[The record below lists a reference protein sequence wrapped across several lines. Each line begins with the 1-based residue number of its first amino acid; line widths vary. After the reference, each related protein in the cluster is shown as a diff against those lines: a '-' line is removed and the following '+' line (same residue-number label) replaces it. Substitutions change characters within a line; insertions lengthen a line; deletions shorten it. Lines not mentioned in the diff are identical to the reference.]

1 MSYEEDN
8 LWADEADEA
17 DEHECDEGGFGFCK
31 GGFAMRDDAADY
43 EDDSYWDGYD
53 EVDEEDDDPPEYP
66 GLDDQHDY

>member
-1 MSYEEDN
+1 MFEDSFLDSFMESHIGN
-8 LWADEADEA
+8 WTGDEDTFY
-17 DEHECDEGGFGFCK
+17 CEGE
-31 GGFAMRDDAADY
+31 DDNDY